1 MLPTDDPIDLY
12 RTWLAEATSSEPD
25 LAEAANLA
33 TASAEGRPSS
43 RLVLVQLRE
52 DGDFEFH
59 TNRQSRKGREMAE
72 NPHVA
77 LTWHWK
83 SLGRQVRV
91 EGVAALLSDE
101 QSDAYWNER
110 ARGSQISASISQQ
123 SEPVDSREEL
133 DRRRA
138 DLDASAGYFPVA
150 RPSHWGGYLVRPDL
164 IEFWIHRDDRLHDR
178 LQFRRTETAGEWLA
192 TRLQP

>member
-12 RTWLAEATSSEPD
+12 RTWFAEATSSEPD

-43 RLVLVQLRE
+43 RLVLVRLRE

-101 QSDAYWNER
+101 QSDAYWDER

-123 SEPVDSREEL
+123 SEPIDAREEL
-133 DRRRA
+133 ERRRE
-138 DLDASAGYFPVA
+138 DLDESAGYFPVA
-150 RPSHWGGYLVRPDL
+150 RPSHWGGYLVRPDR

-178 LQFRRTETAGEWLA
+178 LQYRRTEIAGEWSVV
-192 TRLQP
+192 RLQP

>member
-1 MLPTDDPIDLY
+1 MLPTDDPIYLY
-12 RTWLAEATSSEPD
+12 RTWFAEATSSEPD

-43 RLVLVQLRE
+43 RLVLVRLRE

-72 NPHVA
+72 NPYVA

-101 QSDAYWNER
+101 QSDAYWDER
-110 ARGSQISASISQQ
+110 ARGSQISASISEQ

-138 DLDASAGYFPVA
+138 DLDASEGDFSVA
-150 RPSHWGGYLVRPDL
+150 RPSHWGGYLVRPDR

-178 LQFRRTETAGEWLA
+178 LQFRRTEIAGEWSA
-192 TRLQP
+192 VRLQP

>member
-1 MLPTDDPIDLY
+1 MLPTDDPIYLY
-12 RTWLAEATSSEPD
+12 RTWFAEATSSEPD

-43 RLVLVQLRE
+43 RLVLVRLRE

-72 NPHVA
+72 NPYVA

-101 QSDAYWNER
+101 QSDAYWDER
-110 ARGSQISASISQQ
+110 ARGSQISASISEQ

-138 DLDASAGYFPVA
+138 DLDASEGDFSVA
-150 RPSHWGGYLVRPDL
+150 RPSHWGGYRGRPDR

-178 LQFRRTETAGEWLA
+178 LQYRRTEIAGEWSA
-192 TRLQP
+192 VRLQP

>member
-1 MLPTDDPIDLY
+1 
-12 RTWLAEATSSEPD
+12 
-25 LAEAANLA
+25 
-33 TASAEGRPSS
+33 
-43 RLVLVQLRE
+43 
-52 DGDFEFH
+52 
-59 TNRQSRKGREMAE
+59 MAE